1 MKATHLLLAAAGLGA
16 VVGTAWVSVPAA
28 VAQSEQQR
36 ARDKQIE
43 QSVTY
48 PGCNQVRAEGKAPLY
63 RGQPGYR
70 ETMDGDG
77 DGVACEPIR

>member
-1 MKATHLLLAAAGLGA
+1 MNVKTLLGSAIALGA
-16 VVGTAWVSVPAA
+16 VIGTTWASVPLMM
-28 VAQSEQQR
+28 QTPEER
-36 ARDKQIE
+36 ARIE

-48 PGCNQVRAEGKAPLY
+48 PGCNQVRKEGRAPLY

-77 DGVACEPIR
+77 DGVACEPHF